1 MGDVLFQALIVPHCS
16 LSPKGLRR
24 VIYLILACT
33 ALILL
38 RVWLAHAWPVLGFG
52 VIEIGMAIALL
63 CWNARRARASE
74 LILLTEQTLSIIRTD
89 PAGRRTEHNL
99 PVGWLNVVMEEEAGR
114 LPRVLLASHAAREE
128 IGAVLGEAERRDLAF
143 ALRDA
148 LRRMRNPIFDNP
160 QLRESMARTGPLP

>member
-1 MGDVLFQALIVPHCS
+1 MGDVLFQALIVPHRS

-33 ALILL
+33 ALVLL

-52 VIEIGMAIALL
+52 VIEIGMAIVLL

-74 LILLTEQTLSIIRTD
+74 LILLTEQTLSIIRTN
-89 PAGRRTEHNL
+89 PAGRRIEHHL
-99 PVGWLNVVMEEEAGR
+99 PVGWLNVVMEEEPGR
-114 LPRVLLASHAAREE
+114 LPRVVLASRAVREE
-128 IGAVLGEAERRDLAF
+128 VGAVLGETERRDLAV

-148 LRRMRNPIFDNP
+148 LWRMRNPLFDNP
-160 QLRESMARTGPLP
+160 QLRESTAPTDPLP